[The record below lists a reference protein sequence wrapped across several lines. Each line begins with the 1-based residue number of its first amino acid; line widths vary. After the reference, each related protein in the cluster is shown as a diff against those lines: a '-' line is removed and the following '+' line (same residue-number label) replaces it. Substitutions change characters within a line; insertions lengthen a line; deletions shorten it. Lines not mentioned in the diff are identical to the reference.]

1 MRFGDLAGEEMKKRK
16 PEDLR
21 SARWFAPDDLRSFG
35 HRSRMMQLGMAEEE
49 FRDRPVIGVLS
60 TWSELNTCHAHFPER
75 VKDVKRGV
83 LQAGGLAVEMPALS
97 VDESFTKPT
106 SMLYRNM
113 LAMETEEMIRSHPL
127 DGVVLMGALACGG
140 LDGLQPFAMRLVRLR
155 TFGQWTF
162 ERLLALW
169 ISTPERFIRGARG
182 CIADARA
189 PLTRERDRHAIEQV
203 RQALAASRTSDIAAL
218 VRLLSSSSLS
228 GELGAIRCP
237 CLNIVGSQDRV
248 IHPGH
253 QLRIQRAVPGMSTML
268 LDGCG
273 HLPMVERPA
282 EVNRVMEAF
291 MALRHLAAHSA
302 GQAAE
307 QESAV
312 ELPLASDE
320 KPRDVSIPGPVTD
333 QIGSCAA

>member
-1 MRFGDLAGEEMKKRK
+1 MAMLNSPQPLFISHNPGPVTVFLHGMVMAPVFWKTY
-16 PEDLR
+16 
-21 SARWFAPDDLRSFG
+21 APDICRQGTSVAYPLPGHAPWHLGEDTANLALDGIIEAYARAISRDFPGRSVTLVG
-35 HRSRMMQLGMAEEE
+35 HSTGGFMA
-49 FRDRPVIGVLS
+49 L
-60 TWSELNTCHAHFPER
+60 
-75 VKDVKRGV
+75 
-83 LQAGGLAVEMPALS
+83 GLAA
-97 VDESFTKPT
+97 
-106 SMLYRNM
+106 R
-113 LAMETEEMIRSHPL
+113 HPEL
-127 DGVVLMGALACGG
+127 IDGVVLMGALACGG

-182 CIADARA
+182 CIADASA

-282 EVNRVMEAF
+282 KVNRVMEAF